1 MEKKQWDKVSQFVSQ
16 FVSLFT
22 LLLLAM
28 FGILTVIN
36 GINVII
42 AIRPIVGS
50 LSLSSFSGI
59 IHGAQFSRLTTLD
72 ILSHSSEP
80 IVVQIVMIKLFAILI
95 NEIALLS
102 IIAGIIAGLFAIKK
116 VAGYLDAAGSAAK

>member
-1 MEKKQWDKVSQFVSQ
+1 MSKKLKVSQFVS
-16 FVSLFT
+16 FFT

-50 LSLSSFSGI
+50 LSFSSFSGI
-59 IHGAQFSRLTTLD
+59 IHGAQFSRLTTLG

-80 IVVQIVMIKLFAILI
+80 IVVQIVMMKLFAALI

-102 IIAGIIAGLFAIKK
+102 IIVGLFAIKK
-116 VAGYLDAAGSAAK
+116 VAGYLDAAGAAAK

>member
-1 MEKKQWDKVSQFVSQ
+1 MSKKLKVSQFVSQ

-28 FGILTVIN
+28 FGVLTVIN

-50 LSLSSFSGI
+50 LSFLSFSGI
-59 IHGAQFSRLTTLD
+59 IHGAQFSRLTTLG
-72 ILSHSSEP
+72 ILSHLSEP
-80 IVVQIVMIKLFAILI
+80 IVFQIVMIKLFAALI
-95 NEIALLS
+95 DEIALLS
-102 IIAGIIAGLFAIKK
+102 IIAGLFAIKK
-116 VAGYLDAAGSAAK
+116 VIGYLDAAAGSATK